1 MSIPSA
7 ATGADGVRSGDDA
20 VQARKF
26 EAIGRL
32 ASGIT
37 HEINTPMHY
46 LGTNLGFLE
55 TAFRDLLALQNRYR
69 DLLGKVRA
77 GAGVTPDDLA
87 ALAALERQIDPLYL
101 EREIGVTLKQSREG
115 IDQVAKMV
123 LALKDVSH
131 PSLHEIT
138 LTDLNRCL
146 QNVALIT
153 RHEWKRVAD
162 LRFNLAADLPL
173 VPCSRDEITQVLLN
187 LVVNA
192 AHAVA
197 DRVRAAGGGLG
208 TIVLATR
215 ADGAAVEVEVT
226 DDGGGIAPEHQARLF
241 TPGFT
246 TKAAGQGTGQGL
258 AIARDIVVR
267 RHGGDLTFTT
277 EPGRGTTFR
286 LRLPLERLAAGTT
299 PAGDAP

>member
-1 MSIPSA
+1 MSQPPSVPVPA
-7 ATGADGVRSGDDA
+7 GAGSGDAA

-55 TAFRDLLALQNRYR
+55 TAFRDLLALQHRYR
-69 DLLGKVRA
+69 DLLGQVQA
-77 GAGVTPDDLA
+77 GTGVTPDDLA
-87 ALAALERQIDPLYL
+87 TLANLERQLDPAYL

-146 QNVALIT
+146 QSVALIT
-153 RHEWKRVAD
+153 RHEWKRVAE
-162 LRFNLAADLPL
+162 LRFDLAADLPL
-173 VPCSRDEITQVLLN
+173 VPCSRDEITQVVLN

-197 DRVRAAGGGLG
+197 GRVKAAGGGLG
-208 TIVLATR
+208 AITLATR
-215 ADGAAVEVEVT
+215 ADGAAVQVEVT
-226 DDGGGIAPEHQARLF
+226 DDGGGIAPEHQACLF

-267 RHGGDLTFTT
+267 RHGGELTFTT
-277 EPGRGTTFR
+277 EPGLGTTFR
-286 LRLPLERLAAGTT
+286 LRLPLERPAAGAS